1 MTLPTNQIQELLDLT
16 KQLEKREDQGKRS
29 EGLELS
35 EELYEELEHSLP
47 LDRKSEAANKLLV
60 PELRKHNM
68 DAAQTVATIYK
79 GAERLRTTARSAT
92 RIDGDLKCIIEEG
105 GQEGQG
111 QIMKKVRR
119 LTIYGMCYKEKIGLG
134 C

>member
-1 MTLPTNQIQELLDLT
+1 MRDTIQ
-16 KQLEKREDQGKRS
+16 
-29 EGLELS
+29 
-35 EELYEELEHSLP
+35 Y
-47 LDRKSEAANKLLV
+47 DRDNRTKSEAVNQLLV
-60 PELRKHNM
+60 PELHQHNM
-68 DAAQTVATIYK
+68 NAAQTVAAIYK

-105 GQEGQG
+105 LR
-111 QIMKKVRR
+111 QILKKVRR